1 VARVRLFGAVPW
13 LAPALLAAVRDYAAD
28 ITIDTSAI
36 EEAVRSIDPSDPE
49 AVQQALQGRMFSP
62 QPSPAQQAALTRLE
76 TWLALVEGWVDVV
89 TDRATREHL
98 PQADALG
105 EAVRRRRATSGPAEK
120 AFEALVGLE
129 LRPRRLRDAANL
141 FSALEDSGDAATRD
155 AAWRHPDLAPSA
167 ADLDDPLGYVERTSS
182 PTTDDMD
189 AALDALLRGEDPA

>member
-1 VARVRLFGAVPW
+1 MPTRSRRRDRQQDRRPAGKRECR
-13 LAPALLAAVRDYAAD
+13 APALAAFAREQRAPQHALRSEEVFAQHLLGVEVLRDAA
-28 ITIDTSAI
+28 
-36 EEAVRSIDPSDPE
+36 R
-49 AVQQALQGRMFSP
+49 
-62 QPSPAQQAALTRLE
+62 ALTRLE